1 VVRAAAVYAIAG
13 GLVTLLGWAIDAPRL
28 TDWRNDGISMFPNT
42 AACAVLT
49 GVALLLLHRP
59 PRRWRTGVA
68 VVAGVVSA
76 AGLLTLLENV
86 LRIDFGIDRL
96 IFDDPRW
103 GQTAAAAPMRMGPPA
118 SVSFAALGGALILAM
133 RGPRA
138 RTAAAMLGSLT
149 MSIAM
154 LSLTGYLYGAEQM
167 FTIPRL
173 TGIALPTASIL
184 FVLGMGV
191 LASVPDREPMRTLM
205 EPSAAGLLARRT
217 MPWLVLLALAL
228 GWMRVTLQTRGFVDT
243 AFGTALRTV
252 VELALLL
259 WLLWWSVAKV
269 RAHERARHRSEAQAQ
284 RADET
289 RALLAAIVDTSED
302 VIVSKTLDGII
313 TSWNAAAERLF
324 GYASEEAIGR
334 SIDLILPPDRRDEE
348 REILGR
354 LRRGERIEQFET
366 VRRRK
371 DGRLIDV
378 SLTISPVK
386 DATGR
391 VIGASK
397 IARDV
402 TERKREEAQR
412 AEQAR
417 RKDEF
422 IAILAHELRNPLS
435 PIRSS
440 ARYLKLRR
448 GADAELQRP
457 VDVIERQVGQMSRL
471 IDDLL
476 DVSRVTHGTLELRR
490 ERVTCAEIV
499 EFAVDACRDDL
510 EARGHTLHTRLP
522 REPVTLDA
530 DRERLAQVLCNLMSN
545 AAKYTPDGG
554 RIDLVVTVPDDGV
567 LEISVK
573 DTGIGIPQAK
583 LSEIFDLFARVD
595 PSPTSQGGLGIGLT
609 LVRQLVELH
618 GGTVEA
624 RSAGP
629 DQGSE
634 FVLRLPVITTSA
646 PAVERGQPPPATIPL
661 RVLIADDNLDAAESL
676 TLLLQLK
683 GHDAH
688 AVFDG
693 EAAIDSAE
701 RLRPQVALLDIGMPK
716 ADGYEVAR
724 RMRACSWGKAI
735 YLVALTGWGQES
747 DKAQARQAGFDAH
760 LVKPVMP
767 ETLDE
772 LLAAVGS
779 ATA

>member
-1 VVRAAAVYAIAG
+1 MARAAAVYAVAG
-13 GLVTLLGWAIDAPRL
+13 GLVALLGWAANVPRL

-42 AACAVLT
+42 AVCVVLT
-49 GVALLLLHRP
+49 GVALLLLQRS

-68 VVAGVVSA
+68 AVASVVSA
-76 AGLLTLLENV
+76 VGVLTLVEHLTGV
-86 LRIDFGIDRL
+86 DLGIDRL
-96 IFDDPRW
+96 LFERSW
-103 GQTAAAAPMRMGPPA
+103 GQAAAVSPMRMGPPA
-118 SVSFAALGGALILAM
+118 SVSFTMLGAALVLAM
-133 RGPRA
+133 LGERA
-138 RTAAAMLGSLT
+138 RTTAATLGIVT
-149 MSIAM
+149 MAIAL

-173 TGIALPTASIL
+173 TGIAMPTASIL
-184 FVLGMGV
+184 LVLGMGV
-191 LASVPDREPMRTLM
+191 VASVPDREPTRTLL
-205 EPSAAGLLARRT
+205 ERSAAGLLARRT
-217 MPWLVLLALAL
+217 MPILVLLALAL
-228 GWMRVTLQTRGFVDT
+228 GWVRVTLQMHGLVDT

-252 VELALLL
+252 VEVMLLL
-259 WLLWWSVAKV
+259 GLLWWSVAKV
-269 RAHERARHRSEAQAQ
+269 RAHEQALRQSEVQAR

-289 RALLAAIVDTSED
+289 RALLAAIVDTSGD
-302 VIVSKTLDGII
+302 VIVSKTLDGIV

-334 SIDLILPPDRRDEE
+334 SIDLVIPPDRRDEE

-354 LRRGERIEQFET
+354 LRRGERIEHFET

-386 DATGR
+386 DASGR
-391 VIGASK
+391 IIGASK

-402 TERKREEAQR
+402 TERKREETER
-412 AEQAR
+412 AEQAK

-435 PIRSS
+435 PIRAS
-440 ARYLKLRR
+440 ARYLKLR
-448 GADAELQRP
+448 GAADATLQRP

-490 ERVTCAEIV
+490 ERVACAEIV
-499 EFAVDACRDDL
+499 EFAVDACRDDV
-510 EARGHTLHTRLP
+510 EAREHTLHTRLP
-522 REPVTLDA
+522 SQPVTLDA
-530 DRERLAQVLCNLMSN
+530 DRERLGQVLCNLISN

-554 RIDLVVTVPDDGV
+554 RIDLVVTVPGDDV

-573 DTGIGIPQAK
+573 DTGIGIPRAK

-624 RSAGP
+624 HSAGP
-629 DQGSE
+629 GQGSE
-634 FVLRLPVITTSA
+634 FVLRLPVVTA
-646 PAVERGQPPPATIPL
+646 PAPEIARRAAVRTATPL

-716 ADGYEVAR
+716 ANGYEVAR

-747 DKAQARQAGFDAH
+747 DKMEARQAGFDAH
-760 LVKPVMP
+760 LVKPVLP

-772 LLAAVGS
+772 LLAAVG
-779 ATA
+779 ATTA